1 MMMCWLARRAFVANL
16 ALFFMTGP
24 VIAQSPIGVS
34 AVLVPAQVSA
44 AKTIFLSNAGLDAA
58 SMVAF
63 SLWGKPDTPYVQF
76 FGAVKSWGHY
86 QTATTPVD
94 SDLVFEFRIESALR
108 NAEPITTYS
117 SFLNVSILDAKT
129 HFVLWTIKTPLQVTR
144 KFDQDVNVGVMNLI
158 DSLKNVVAAAA
169 TSNKEK

>member
-1 MMMCWLARRAFVANL
+1 MLMHWFARRAFVASL
-16 ALFFMTGP
+16 AFFFMTGLA
-24 VIAQSPIGVS
+24 IAQSAIAVP

-63 SLWGKPDTPYVQF
+63 SLWGKPETPYAQF
-76 FGAVKSWGHY
+76 FAAVKSWGHY
-86 QTATTPVD
+86 QLATTPVD

-108 NAEPITTYS
+108 NATPITTYS

-158 DSLKNVVAAAA
+158 KSVVAAAD
-169 TSNKEK
+169 TSNTEK

>member
-1 MMMCWLARRAFVANL
+1 MMMYWLARRAFL
-16 ALFFMTGP
+16 ASLAFFFVTGLA
-24 VIAQSPIGVS
+24 IAQSPIAVS
-34 AVLVPAQVSA
+34 AVLVPAQLSA

-58 SMVAF
+58 SMIAF

-76 FGAVKSWGHY
+76 STAVKSWGHY

-129 HFVLWTIKTPLQVTR
+129 HFVLWSIKTPLEVTR
-144 KFDQDVNVGVMNLI
+144 KFDQDVNVSVMHLI
-158 DSLKNVVAAAA
+158 DILKGVVAAAA
-169 TSNKEK
+169 ISNTEK